1 MKKQTIFAGCV
12 LAISGLSTLALA
24 HGGATGIVKER
35 MDGMMAMSKVVKS
48 LSAMMRGDTEYDA
61 EAVKDGAAIIKSHAG
76 ETMTALFPD
85 GSASHE
91 SEAKPEI
98 WSDWESFS
106 AYAEQLAVYADGLAA
121 AADNGLMHGDG
132 SSMMGGQSGM
142 MGNDNGM
149 MGGSS
154 MMGSGMTGNG
164 MMGDATTMMD
174 ADQLAQMPV
183 DGVFNM
189 VTQTCSACHTQFR
202 AEKH

>member
-1 MKKQTIFAGCV
+1 MKKHLKLAGYA

-35 MDGMMAMSKVVKS
+35 MDGMMAMSKIVKS

-61 EAVKDGAAIIKSHAG
+61 DAVKAGAAAIKSHAG
-76 ETMTALFPD
+76 ETLTALFPE
-85 GSASHE
+85 GSASDK

-98 WSDWESFS
+98 WSDWETFS
-106 AYAEQLAVYADGLAA
+106 AYAEQLEVYADGLAA
-121 AADNGLMHGDG
+121 AADNGLMHENG
-132 SSMMGGQSGM
+132 SSMMGNQSGM
-142 MGNDNGM
+142 MGNNGGM
-149 MGGSS
+149 MGGSD

-164 MMGDATTMMD
+164 MMGDAANMMD

>member
-1 MKKQTIFAGCV
+1 MKKQTIFAGCM

-61 EAVKDGAAIIKSHAG
+61 DAVKDGAAIIKSHAG
-76 ETMTALFPD
+76 ETLTALFPE
-85 GSASHE
+85 GSASDE

-106 AYAEQLAVYADGLAA
+106 AYAKQLSVFADGLAA
-121 AADNGLMHGDG
+121 AADNGLMHGDA
-132 SSMMGGQSGM
+132 SPMMGGQPGM
-142 MGNDNGM
+142 MV
-149 MGGSS
+149 GSS
-154 MMGSGMTGNG
+154 MMGSGMNGNG